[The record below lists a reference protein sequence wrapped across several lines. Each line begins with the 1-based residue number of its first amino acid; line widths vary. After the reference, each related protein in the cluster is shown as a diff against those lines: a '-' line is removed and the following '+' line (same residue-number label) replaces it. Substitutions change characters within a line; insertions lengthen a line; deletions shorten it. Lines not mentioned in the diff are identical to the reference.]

1 MAHTSHLLS
10 PLGQQVFTWFVPSSA
25 FNQVFQFV
33 PGLTALHRM
42 PFSLRYKGTAEQ
54 RR

>member
-1 MAHTSHLLS
+1 MLKKLL
-10 PLGQQVFTWFVPSSA
+10 
-25 FNQVFQFV
+25 QFV

-54 RR
+54 QRYV